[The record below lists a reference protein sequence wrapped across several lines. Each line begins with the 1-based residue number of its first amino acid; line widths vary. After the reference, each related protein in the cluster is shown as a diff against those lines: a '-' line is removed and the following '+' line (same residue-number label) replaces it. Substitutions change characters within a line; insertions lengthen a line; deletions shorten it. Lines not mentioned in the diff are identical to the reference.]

1 MCRKMQM
8 CLMMFARALPTFAAG
23 CGGEEEAG
31 PDFVDP
37 VEPEAPDEEPM
48 EEEVELTEEDI
59 PIVADFEEAAE
70 AEINEENYA
79 SVLDQIEAELGPE
92 EE

>member
-1 MCRKMQM
+1 MFRKLQM
-8 CLMMFARALPTFAAG
+8 CLMMLALALPTFAAG
-23 CGGEEEAG
+23 CGGEEEAT

-37 VEPEAPDEEPM
+37 VEPEAPEEEPM
-48 EEEVELTEEDI
+48 EEEVELTAEDI
-59 PIVADFEEAAE
+59 PIAADFEEAAE
-70 AEINEENYA
+70 AEITEENYA